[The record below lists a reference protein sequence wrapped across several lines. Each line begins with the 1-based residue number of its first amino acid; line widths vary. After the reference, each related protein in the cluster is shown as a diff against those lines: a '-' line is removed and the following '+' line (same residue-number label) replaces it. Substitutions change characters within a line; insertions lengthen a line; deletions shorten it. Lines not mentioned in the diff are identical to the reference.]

1 MLGGGLIVVIEIEEK
16 AELLNRAKAI
26 PPLHLALDCQTL
38 GRGVKVLCVAVELL
52 LKLHELPI
60 SFSTDKGCRCQLC
73 AIFTDDPVELKV
85 RFHVCATYLSDKPL
99 EVL

>member
-16 AELLNRAKAI
+16 AELLDRAKAT
-26 PPLHLALDCQTL
+26 PPLHLTLDCQTL
-38 GRGVKVLCVAVELL
+38 GRGVKVLGVAVELL
-52 LKLHELPI
+52 LYLHELPI
-60 SFSTDKGCRCQLC
+60 SFSTDEGCRCQLS

-85 RFHVCATYLSDKPL
+85 RFHVRAIYLSDKPL